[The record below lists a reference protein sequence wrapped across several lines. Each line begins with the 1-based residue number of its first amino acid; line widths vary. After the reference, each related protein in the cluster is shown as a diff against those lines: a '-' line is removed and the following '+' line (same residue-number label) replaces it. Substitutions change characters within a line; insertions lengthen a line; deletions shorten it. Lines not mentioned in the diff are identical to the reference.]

1 MKNKIKI
8 FRTILVAI
16 GASFL
21 LTTKA
26 QAWGV
31 LDIVGNSVGNF
42 AAGLVSFFSY
52 ALLSIIGLIIT
63 VVASG
68 TNYILKMNMEVLT
81 NPTVQ
86 IGWTI
91 CRDIA
96 NLGFVLVLII
106 IALATVLRFQS
117 YGYQKLLIKL
127 IAAAIIVNFSLTIAG
142 FILDFTNVVASFF
155 INKAFGNLG
164 DIASGLANVF
174 QPQLFLNSVSNVTT
188 TGGIDFLINS
198 IMHMTTGAIF
208 SLLTL
213 IILICFMIL
222 FLIRYV
228 FLVILLVVSPI
239 AWLMWTLPDTQSLYK
254 KWWTKFLHWCFFA
267 PACLFFLYL
276 AMIGFSPLGR
286 TPQINNQP
294 GAVTAI
300 ESRTGLTAQISGNA
314 SPGSGSSQTS
324 SQTSSGVES
333 NSIVGDIFDNIINII
348 VFGGL
353 MVGGLLAANSFGL
366 EGAKAVV
373 GAGTGASKALGK
385 WGGRMA
391 LKYPGLGTGKLIGA
405 GINKLPDTGIR
416 GKIKGGFNV
425 GVAASRKV
433 TAPIGKAADA
443 VLGKA
448 EPTGKNSLLNSVWAA
463 TKKGSGLFG
472 ELEKNKKKGAAAEME
487 EEAKGKDKEGQEK
500 IKQGNAMLAK
510 LDLIKNAIDLEAK
523 AKEANRGG
531 DQTLAVQIQAQ
542 ADALKKEYEEFIGAR
557 KRDGETEV
565 ETIKRIKE
573 ESSISIETGEGL
585 KREAVEIRER
595 RRDVLAD
602 LAEMKRKE
610 DVHKEA
616 EKLSKE
622 HGGSEHKEES
632 HPEPAKSGGEKSGHG
647 SGH

>member
-1 MKNKIKI
+1 M
-8 FRTILVAI
+8 AI

-26 QAWGV
+26 QAIGL
-31 LDIVGNSVGNF
+31 LDNIIGNAVGNF

-174 QPQLFLNSVSNVTT
+174 QPQLFLNSVSNITT

-198 IMHMTTGAIF
+198 IMHMSTGVIF

-324 SQTSSGVES
+324 GQTSLGVES

-373 GAGTGASKALGK
+373 GAGTAASKVAAKWGARNPTFGLGKLLAKGSDALGK
-385 WGGRMA
+385 RGVSGFGPKGVFSGA
-391 LKYPGLGTGKLIGA
+391 VKGTRWVGA
-405 GINKLPDTGIR
+405 
-416 GKIKGGFNV
+416 
-425 GVAASRKV
+425 
-433 TAPIGKAADA
+433 APGKAMKAIQEKGA
-443 VLGKA
+443 TPVGKWLFS
-448 EPTGKNSLLNSVWAA
+448 KDSLLGSTWAA
-463 TKKGSGLFG
+463 AKKESGLFKKG
-472 ELEKNKKKGAAAEME
+472 EKKENLEKELAASYGRKAALEKQQENMNKTPADQWSIQQISQGQRIKDALDKVAKDIE
-487 EEAKGKDKEGQEK
+487 EKEKELSKMLGTTGSDLQKQFYSLTDNIGDLEKEFAKGGKAIPAELDK
-500 IKQGNAMLAK
+500 IKQDLQQQTITS
-510 LDLIKNAIDLEAK
+510 LDKKILSDLKERLRIIK
-523 AKEANRGG
+523 
-531 DQTLAVQIQAQ
+531 
-542 ADALKKEYEEFIGAR
+542 
-557 KRDGETEV
+557 
-565 ETIKRIKE
+565 
-573 ESSISIETGEGL
+573 
-585 KREAVEIRER
+585 
-595 RRDVLAD
+595 
-602 LAEMKRKE
+602 
-610 DVHKEA
+610 
-616 EKLSKE
+616 
-622 HGGSEHKEES
+622 
-632 HPEPAKSGGEKSGHG
+632 P
-647 SGH
+647 